1 MFEEAVS
8 LNNLCAA
15 WEEFIQGKRKK
26 KDVQEFMLHLS
37 DEIHSLHDD
46 LSEGVYKHGEY
57 QHFKINDPKPRDIHK
72 ATVRDRLLHHAIH
85 CQLYPIFDRAFIA
98 DSYSCRKGKGLH
110 RALDRF
116 IIFARKISKNNT
128 KTCWILKCDVK
139 KFFASIDHEILLNLL
154 SKRAA
159 DTKLLDLLYGIISS
173 FENETGRGLPLG
185 NLTSQ
190 LFANIYLNE
199 LDQYFKHK
207 LRMKYYLRYADDFVI
222 LSDNQDDL
230 IRLLPKIEEFLQ
242 INLKL
247 KLHPDK
253 VIIKT
258 LASGIDFLGWIHFSH
273 HRVLRTKT
281 RRRIEQGIGQ
291 KPNNNRLQSY
301 LGLLQHG
308 NAHKISNRLKND
320 YWLWKE

>member
-1 MFEEAVS
+1 
-8 LNNLCAA
+8 
-15 WEEFIQGKRKK
+15 
-26 KDVQEFMLHLS
+26 MLHLS
-37 DEIHSLHDD
+37 DELHSLHND
-46 LSEGVYKHGEY
+46 LSEGVYKHGKY

-72 ATVRDRLLHHAIH
+72 ATVQDRLLHHAIH
-85 CQLYPIFDRAFIA
+85 RQLYPIFDHAFIA

-110 RALDRF
+110 LALDRF
-116 IIFARKISKNNT
+116 TALACKVSQNNK

-154 SKRAA
+154 SERITDQKV
-159 DTKLLDLLYGIISS
+159 LDLLYNIISS
-173 FENETGRGLPLG
+173 FKNETGRGLPLG

-190 LFANIYLNE
+190 LFANIYLNN
-199 LDQYFKHK
+199 LDQYIKHK
-207 LRMKYYLRYADDFVI
+207 LKTKFYIRYADDFVI

-242 INLKL
+242 IDLKL

-253 VIIKT
+253 VFIKT
-258 LASGIDFLGWIHFSH
+258 LASGIDFLGWIHFPH

-281 RRRIEQGIGQ
+281 RRRIEQRISQ
-291 KPNNNRLQSY
+291 KPNDKRLQSY

-308 NAHKISNRLKND
+308 NAHKISDQLKND
-320 YWLWKE
+320 FWLWS